1 MSKGLRLALAG
12 LLLACQ
18 GCVSLDLPG
27 LTSRTT
33 LTYFVLEDAGRPLPP
48 PVVPAAK
55 TLILVDTQTGA
66 FYDSDAL
73 AFSRQAGT
81 RGHYQYARWT
91 ERPGKRF
98 TDLLLARLEQEK
110 LFAAVAQPGTNVR
123 GDWLLT
129 SEIVEFYHDAVTEP
143 GTVRLVLRAEVTDLK
158 SHTLLARKVFTQAV
172 PALRYEASGAHQAFN
187 QATTATLNE
196 LADWL
201 RSLAG
206 KG

>member
-1 MSKGLRLALAG
+1 MNKALRLVLGGVA
-12 LLLACQ
+12 LACQ
-18 GCVSLDLPG
+18 GCVSLDIPG
-27 LTSRTT
+27 ITSGTT

-48 PVVPAAK
+48 AAVPAAR
-55 TLILVDTQTGA
+55 TLILVDTQTGT
-66 FYDSDAL
+66 FYDTDAM

-110 LFAAVAQPGTNVR
+110 LFAAVAQPGNNVR

-129 SEIVEFYHDAVTEP
+129 SEMVEFYHDAVKEP

-158 SHTLLARKVFTQAV
+158 SHTLLARRVFTQVV
-172 PALRYEASGAHQAFN
+172 PAPRYEASGAHQAFN
-187 QATTATLNE
+187 QATTAMLNE

-201 RSLAG
+201 RALAG